1 MELYPHNR
9 KAYNALTAML
19 AEKDR
24 ACIIQPTGTGKFVI
38 GAHFALE
45 HPDKKI
51 LWLCPSEYIFMEQNA
66 NLKRIDPEASLDNV
80 EQMTYAYAMNATKNK
95 TLDVAADYIVLDE
108 FHHIGAPE
116 WSKGVEAV
124 IHQCSNAKII
134 GMSATEIRHSDN
146 GRNMADEFFEGNVAS
161 YMTLVEA
168 WLRGILPIPTYVCA
182 LYEAPSELGDL
193 LIKGEAIKD
202 KKRYSNFVKKYEKLR
217 RALAEADKI
226 DAIFKQY
233 LTKRDAKL
241 IVFCRNKKH
250 LEEVVLLRRE
260 WFKQVNSEIHF
271 YKTYQANPTGEKEYN
286 AFKEDSSNALKVLY
300 CINQLNEGV
309 HIDGID
315 GVVMVRPTQSP
326 VIFNQQ
332 LGRALDVGKNNVPLV
347 FDLVNNLSASGSYKT
362 IRSSMESEYQIMK
375 KRGEKPVRTP
385 KDFEIHGDLKDVAE
399 LIEAARELVRPRRL
413 TIDEQIA
420 FLEELHAK
428 GHRFEQS

>member
-1 MELYPHNR
+1 MELYPHNQ
-9 KAYNALTAML
+9 KAYNALIAML
-19 AEKDR
+19 EEKAR
-24 ACIIQPTGTGKFVI
+24 ACIIQPTGTGKFII

-51 LWLCPSEYIFMEQNA
+51 LWLCPSDYIFIEQNA
-66 NLKRIDPEASLDNV
+66 NLKRIAPDASLDNV
-80 EQMTYAYAMNATKNK
+80 VQMTYAYAMNAAKNE
-95 TLDVAADYIVLDE
+95 TLDVTADYIVLDE

-116 WSKGVEAV
+116 WSKGVAEV
-124 IHQCSNAKII
+124 IRQCSNAKII

-146 GRNMADEFFEGNVAS
+146 GRNMADEFFEGNVAN
-161 YMTLVEA
+161 YMALVEA
-168 WLRGILPIPTYVCA
+168 WLKGILPIPKYVCA
-182 LYEAPSELGDL
+182 LYQAPSELGDL
-193 LIKGEAIKD
+193 LVKGEAIKD

-226 DAIFKQY
+226 DSVFKEHI
-233 LTKRDAKL
+233 TKPDAKL

-260 WFKQVNSEIHF
+260 WFKQVNPDIHF
-271 YKTYQANPTGEKEYN
+271 YKTYQANPAGEKDYK
-286 AFKEDSSNALKVLY
+286 AFKEDNSGALKVLY

-347 FDLVNNLSASGSYKT
+347 FDLVNNLSSSGSYKT
-362 IRSSMESEYQIMK
+362 IRSSMESGYQTMK
-375 KRGEKPVRTP
+375 KRGEKPVYTP

-399 LIEAARELVRPRRL
+399 LMEAVKDLASPNM
-413 TIDEQIA
+413 TIDEQIT
-420 FLEELHAK
+420 FLEELYKKEH
-428 GHRFEQS
+428 GSGQD